1 MAGLHQERP
10 LTWGWG
16 GAGNGAETSSLEE
29 AGMVAGSSQ
38 QSVHAAQAVHGL
50 SLSIQT

>member
-1 MAGLHQERP
+1 MGV
-10 LTWGWG
+10 G

-38 QSVHAAQAVHGL
+38 QSVHAAHAGM
-50 SLSIQT
+50 